1 MKYRKVLAA
10 LLLLTFAFVGCSKTI
25 TEESIK
31 VRHKEIKE
39 TEESKEPKYSE
50 PTETDPE
57 PTEVDP
63 TDDPYDG
70 YYYGDDQI
78 LDYLMWIGMTGN
90 EIDEGNKIQEIIAEK
105 TGVRV
110 KEVYLTGQTLDEA
123 VDVMLASGQLP
134 DYIDAGNYNED
145 LYDNDLLIAWDPYL
159 DMYPNLK
166 EMYSDEEWDKFRMDD
181 GHIYWANVFGNH
193 YQNVDTS
200 TGHSGQAF
208 WIQNRVLKEFGY
220 PKVETLDDYFTL
232 LENYYE
238 LYPTM
243 PDGTDIIP
251 YTMLCEDWRY
261 FCIENP
267 PMYLDGYPN
276 DGCCI
281 VDVSDPSNPVVKDYN
296 TTDTA
301 KKYFKKLNE
310 AYTKGLIDP
319 DFGTM
324 TYDDYIIKLSSGCVL
339 GMCDQ
344 YWDFAYNLMGSYSE
358 DLIDLGCEYVPLG
371 LTIESGMKNQWHSF
385 GDEINQAS
393 GIAIT
398 TSCPDPNMAFQFLSL
413 VMEQD
418 IHDLRFWGIEGEDYL
433 VDENGLYYRTSEMR
447 QLWKDYS
454 YQASHICKYG
464 YMPQWLGI
472 SRDGKN
478 AMQPSEQTSEFYAT
492 MSLPMVDCFKAY
504 GATTYAE
511 MMGSEPTELYPWYP
525 MWSWSNSLS
534 TYDDGG
540 AAFQKMS
547 QTKHEYLPM
556 LVMSKNFESTWSEY
570 MKSYEACDPDVFL
583 DAAQQEVDMRLEF
596 ARANGYQG

>member
-1 MKYRKVLAA
+1 MKYRKAIA
-10 LLLLTFAFVGCSKTI
+10 MALLLTFAFVGCSKTV

-39 TEESKEPKYSE
+39 TEESKEPKFSE

-63 TDDPYDG
+63 TVDPYDTD
-70 YYYGDDQI
+70 YDDQI
-78 LDYLMWIGMTGN
+78 LDLLMWIGYPGN
-90 EIDEGNKIQEIIAEK
+90 EIEADNTIREIIAEK

-110 KEVYLTGQTLDEA
+110 EQEYITGQTLDEA
-123 VDVMLASGQLP
+123 VGVMLASGQFP
-134 DYIDAGNYNED
+134 DFIDAGAYSED
-145 LYDNDLLIAWDPYL
+145 LYENDVLISWDSYI
-159 DMYPNLK
+159 DMYPNIREL
-166 EMYSDEEWDKFRMDD
+166 YTDEEWDQFRMDD
-181 GHIYWANVFGNH
+181 GHVYWANVFENH
-193 YQNVDTS
+193 YKDIDTT
-200 TGHSGQAF
+200 TGHNEEAF

-220 PKVETLDDYFTL
+220 PKIETLDDYFTI

-251 YTMLCEDWRY
+251 YTIMCEDWRY

-281 VDVSDPSNPVVKDYN
+281 VDVSNPADPVVKDYN

-310 AYTKGLIDP
+310 AYSEGLIDP
-319 DFGTM
+319 DFESM
-324 TYDDYIIKLSSGCVL
+324 NYDDYISKLSTGCVL

-344 YWDFAYNLMGSYSE
+344 YWDFNYSLMGTYTQ

-371 LTIESGMKNQWHSF
+371 LTIEAGMKNQWHSF
-385 GDEINQAS
+385 GDTNNYAS

-398 TSCPDPNMAFQFLSL
+398 TSCIDPDRAFEFLSRIL
-413 VMEQD
+413 DQD
-418 IHDLRFWGIEGEDYL
+418 IHDLRFWGIEGVDYL
-433 VDENGLYYRTSEMR
+433 VDENGMYYRTSEMR
-447 QLWKDYS
+447 QLWRDYS
-454 YQASHICKYG
+454 YLAEHVCKYD

-492 MSLPMVDCFKAY
+492 LSQPMVDCFKAY

-511 MMGSEPTELYPWYP
+511 MMGAEQTDHYPWYP
-525 MWSWSNSLS
+525 LWTWSNNLS
-534 TYDDGG
+534 TNDDGG
-540 AAFQKMS
+540 AAFQKMG
-547 QTKHEYLPM
+547 QTKHKYLPM
-556 LVMSKNFESTWSEY
+556 LVKSSDFESTWEEY
-570 MKSYEACDPDVFL
+570 MTAYEDCNPQDFI
-583 DAAQQEVDMRLEF
+583 DAAQQEVDARLEL